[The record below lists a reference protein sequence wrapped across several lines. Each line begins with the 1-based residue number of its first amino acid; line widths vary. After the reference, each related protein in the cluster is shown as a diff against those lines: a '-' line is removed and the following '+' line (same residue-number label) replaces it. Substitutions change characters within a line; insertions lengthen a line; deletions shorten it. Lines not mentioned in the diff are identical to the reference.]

1 MDFTLFFFL
10 FEDNGHD
17 DVSIKSFDNCD
28 CPKKT
33 FAEKISILFH
43 NQ

>member
-17 DVSIKSFDNCD
+17 DASIKSFDNCD